1 MTYEKIDSVGKKYKL
16 DQKVSALTGLIKG
29 KIRLGIVDVDA
40 SKLVSYNQ
48 FEGFRLGMAAKLN
61 ERFNKYIS
69 PDAYIA
75 YGLKDTSWKY
85 GAGIDFK
92 TTLEK
97 NSFFRAEYYSDV
109 VAAGRFTEDLWNFKM
124 KIMNSG
130 IDLRNDRFYHYE
142 GFKVSYENDLT
153 NGLTVNISAKKD
165 QEEAKFDYNFMNL
178 GERFN
183 NFSSKIT
190 LKYSPKSKNIMTPSG
205 KYTYEQNFP

>member
-1 MTYEKIDSVGKKYKL
+1 
-16 DQKVSALTGLIKG
+16 
-29 KIRLGIVDVDA
+29 
-40 SKLVSYNQ
+40 
-48 FEGFRLGMAAKLN
+48 
-61 ERFNKYIS
+61 
-69 PDAYIA
+69 
-75 YGLKDTSWKY
+75 
-85 GAGIDFK
+85 
-92 TTLEK
+92 
-97 NSFFRAEYYSDV
+97 
-109 VAAGRFTEDLWNFKM
+109 M

-205 KYTYEQNFP
+205 KYTYEQNFPEFYVNYEQGFQSLGGDFNYSRFDVLAQHNFKTKIGVTGVRVYGGLMTGEAPIWHTFCHEWIGQRK